1 MSSKFPNITD
11 KLEKQITVAISKIK
25 HGKSTPKETNIG
37 KLLSHL
43 KKVDE
48 PLYDKFMAEY
58 KIVFEQW
65 KKNQEK

>member
-1 MSSKFPNITD
+1 MNRKLPGITD

-37 KLLSHL
+37 KLLSQI
-43 KKVDE
+43 KKLDE
-48 PLYDKFMAEY
+48 PLYDKFIAEY

-65 KKNQEK
+65 KKGQE